1 MQKRIGF
8 DARFY
13 NRAGPGRYTKA
24 LLDHLEIV
32 DKNNKYLVFLTKEGF
47 DLYQPKNANFE
58 KVLET
63 EERTWHSR
71 IEGLGFPAKCV
82 PEAEI
87 EFPRHVANENGD
99 NASTGSLKTVYKGY
113 TIRQTHCLVDSP
125 AILPR
130 HALYR
135 RQCEPRTNQLGSSVF
150 SLGGISR

>member
-1 MQKRIGF
+1 MELIETATQATAALRRERALVNMISSAGRLRIG
-8 DARFY
+8 
-13 NRAGPGRYTKA
+13 GT
-24 LLDHLEIV
+24 
-32 DKNNKYLVFLTKEGF
+32 
-47 DLYQPKNANFE
+47 NFE

-63 EERTWHSR
+63 EERKWHSR

>member
-1 MQKRIGF
+1 MELIETATQATAALRRERALVNMISSAGRLRIG
-8 DARFY
+8 
-13 NRAGPGRYTKA
+13 GT
-24 LLDHLEIV
+24 
-32 DKNNKYLVFLTKEGF
+32 
-47 DLYQPKNANFE
+47 NFE

-113 TIRQTHCLVDSP
+113 AIRQTHCLVDSP